1 MSAPARDRF
10 VAGLVLGAGGST
22 RLGRPKQLLPYG
34 EGTLLGHVVALA
46 REWQALGATPRD
58 IARVFS
64 TFNAAAEAFRKES
77 EAHGG

>member
-1 MSAPARDRF
+1 METPNTA
-10 VAGLVLGAGGST
+10 
-22 RLGRPKQLLPYG
+22 
-34 EGTLLGHVVALA
+34 ALA
-46 REWQALGATPRD
+46 REWQALGAKPRD